1 MTAAN
6 CARALK
12 LVGLSEGGYTN
23 HPLDKGNWY
32 EGKNVGTNHGISAPV
47 LARWRGYAPTVR
59 GMRALTKTEAN
70 EIYKA
75 RYWDTVHGDYLSM
88 GLDYAVFDYAVNSG
102 TRRAIK
108 ALQRVVG
115 AEPDGL
121 FGGMTMNAIKRHHS
135 KTIINRLMDRR
146 LSCLQRITGPK
157 GWRTFGKGW
166 ARRVNRVRED
176 ALNMA
181 METVT

>member
-23 HPLDKGNWY
+23 HRLDRGNWY

-47 LARWRGYAPTVR
+47 LADWIGRAPAAR
-59 GMRALTKTEAN
+59 EMRALTKAEADK
-70 EIYKA
+70 IYKA
-75 RYWDTVHGDYLSM
+75 KYWDSVRGDYLPR
-88 GLDYAVFDYAVNSG
+88 GLDYAMFDYGVNSG
-102 TRRAIK
+102 PRRAIK

-121 FGGMTMNAIKRHHS
+121 FGGMTERALEHYHP
-135 KTIINRLMDRR
+135 KTIILCLMMSVHELLRPAQKSNSHPSLR
-146 LSCLQRITGPK
+146 QARIRKNLLPPK
-157 GWRTFGKGW
+157 S
-166 ARRVNRVRED
+166 
-176 ALNMA
+176 
-181 METVT
+181 

>member
-6 CARALK
+6 SARSLK

-23 HPLDKGNWY
+23 NPLDRGNWY
-32 EGKNVGTNHGISAPV
+32 RGRLIGTNHGISAPV
-47 LARWRGYAPTVR
+47 LARWLGRAPAESE
-59 GMRALTKTEAN
+59 MYCLTKTEAD

-75 RYWDTVHGDYLSM
+75 RYWDTVRGDYLSM

-121 FGGMTMNAIKRHHS
+121 FGGMTMQAIKRHHP

-146 LSCLQRITGPK
+146 LSYLQRIPGLN
-157 GWRTFGKGW
+157 GWKTFGKGW
-166 ARRVNRVRED
+166 ERRVNRVRED
-176 ALNMA
+176 ALKMA
-181 METVT
+181 TEL